1 MSDILHFSLPHP
13 GPLHFRRNGEGDSIF
28 FSICIFSA
36 FSWLESGEGGQR
48 PDEVKCGADS
58 LLVREIFWH
67 IANRCHPR
75 FRRKELLSFR
85 LPRPWR
91 EAERKTVQF
100 SIKIFV
106 LLPWGKRQTKRRF
119 FLSNFPLARPSIR
132 LNSLNFWMV
141 QKMLNINV
149 SQQHTSYISLT
160 TYN

>member
-119 FLSNFPLARPSIR
+119 LYNFPLARRSICFIR
-132 LNSLNFWMV
+132 LTSEWFKKSWKIRCYN
-141 QKMLNINV
+141 NI
-149 SQQHTSYISLT
+149 HLT
-160 TYN
+160 FH